1 MKKDMQ
7 RLPQSFM
14 GWRRRSESPMKIWAL
29 ESYDL
34 AVRYQQRNGEVGK
47 PSKSD
52 LEFQKLISR
61 EEGEFRVIVWISLRD
76 CAAGI
81 LITKPVSDAVYN
93 VELGGEKKSH
103 ALQESLFSEYT
114 LKKSFT
120 LFSWDDIHTFGC
132 F

>member
-34 AVRYQQRNGEVGK
+34 AVRYQQRNGEVVGK

-61 EEGEFRVIVWISLRD
+61 EEGEFRLNQFR
-76 CAAGI
+76 
-81 LITKPVSDAVYN
+81 LKFTKPVSDAVYN

>member
-34 AVRYQQRNGEVGK
+34 AVRYQQRNGEVVGK

-61 EEGEFRVIVWISLRD
+61 EEGEFRLNQFR
-76 CAAGI
+76 
-81 LITKPVSDAVYN
+81 LKFTKPVSDAVYN
-93 VELGGEKKSH
+93 VELGGEKKITRF
-103 ALQESLFSEYT
+103 ARIAIFRVYAKEVV
-114 LKKSFT
+114 
-120 LFSWDDIHTFGC
+120 HTFFMGWYSY
-132 F
+132 FWLLLM